1 MCKLDCFR
9 IQNSI
14 SLKLIPQFDSDMVW
28 GKMSAFQILVYKSKW
43 GQIQHVSNLL
53 TKVFL
58 LKECYCGSAI

>member
-14 SLKLIPQFDSDMVW
+14 SLKLIPQFDSD
-28 GKMSAFQILVYKSKW
+28 MSAFQILVYKSKW

-58 LKECYCGSAI
+58 LKEFYRGSAI

>member
-14 SLKLIPQFDSDMVW
+14 SLKLIPQFDSDM
-28 GKMSAFQILVYKSKW
+28 SALQILVYKSKW

-58 LKECYCGSAI
+58 LKECYRGSAI